1 MAANLEIEDLDQ
13 LLRRSVA
20 EGNYN
25 EMEVLFQMGVNVNKV
40 IFSTNEG
47 EMTPL
52 HMAVKVGRKE
62 IVKLLLQNGANPNL
76 DEEGAIGFDSPFH
89 SAIQRKKNEIALL
102 LMDYGANINRK
113 YVWERAPL
121 RSAIEEN
128 NVQMTKA
135 LILKGAIVDEEWLEP
150 IDDEDRSHLQ
160 YAIELGAKEDILEML
175 IGSGADMNRKTPGP
189 SIVDTPLHLAVRYK
203 NGDGIKTLLKYG
215 ADPNL
220 LNIEEDD
227 QYVRLTPA
235 ELALENKFTDIA
247 KIFLYNQH

>member
-25 EMEVLFQMGVNVNKV
+25 EVEAVLQMGANVNKV

-135 LILKGAIVDEEWLEP
+135 LIENGAIVDEEWLEP
-150 IDDEDRSHLQ
+150 IDD
-160 YAIELGAKEDILEML
+160 AIELGAKEDILEML

-235 ELALENKFTDIA
+235 ELALESKFTDIV
-247 KIFLYNQH
+247 KIFLHNQH